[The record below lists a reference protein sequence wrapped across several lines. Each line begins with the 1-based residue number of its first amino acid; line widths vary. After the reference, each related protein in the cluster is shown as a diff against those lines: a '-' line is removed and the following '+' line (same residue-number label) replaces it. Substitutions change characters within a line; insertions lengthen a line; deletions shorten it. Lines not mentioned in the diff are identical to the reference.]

1 MLFVMKAIRLFVL
14 ITVLLCTIFS
24 FNSCSRLMGYSVVL
38 WSLPEQNLTDGM
50 IVPVY
55 IKSNITQS
63 YVIGIPETDK
73 KCEVPLWQI
82 SEPCSKKD
90 VNILSEKYA
99 EYQRKYAKVKL
110 DGLPIRHEPVNTARQ
125 VYRLRE
131 SEIIR
136 VLYKGEG
143 SAVMAGKSAL
153 QGDWLRVLTND
164 GTIGWCFSYNLNVFD
179 ERDEQK
185 DSSSDS
191 DAFVIDEYLTKI
203 LTATW
208 YPESY
213 ADMIRTGR
221 IDLGAMSPYY
231 KFDTGFVSGEVS
243 ININGLKE
251 KASYKGL
258 SKVGSNVYQFD
269 DTGFKMTVRSSSFIV
284 VQYIDELGMPS
295 SFNFVTLST
304 DINEVIAKE
313 QERRKSIFDK
323 IVSAGPSFSSSNYG
337 TIEFTEDF
345 GFAWTGY
352 SLLTPSL
359 IPENSGVTGS
369 VALGYFLGESL
380 KEEFDGVLTLT
391 FDENARKINF
401 FYKLESDGL
410 RLEDA
415 QRAQFKKSLAVDR
428 SSNPVVMYFAK

>member
-415 QRAQFKKSLAVDR
+415 QRAQYKKSLAVDR

>member
-143 SAVMAGKSAL
+143 SAVMAGNSAL